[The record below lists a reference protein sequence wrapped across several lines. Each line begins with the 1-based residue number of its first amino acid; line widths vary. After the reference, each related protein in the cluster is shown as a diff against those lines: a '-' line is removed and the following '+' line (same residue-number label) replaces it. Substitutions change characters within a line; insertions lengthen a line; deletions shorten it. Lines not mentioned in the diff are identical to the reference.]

1 MAITNTTEK
10 RAPSQS
16 WRLKFLDQ
24 AVGFS
29 RGLFS
34 WQIDGC
40 LLPVSSHGRPAL
52 HVWILI
58 SFFFFFSRVFIDY
71 VTVLFPFYVLVL

>member
-1 MAITNTTEK
+1 MATMAITNTTEK
-10 RAPSQS
+10 RALSQS
-16 WRLKFLDQ
+16 WRLKVRDQ
-24 AVGFS
+24 GVGYTGSS

-40 LLPVSSHGRPAL
+40 LLPVSSHGHPAL

-58 SFFFFFSRVFIDY
+58 SLLKKKKSLY
-71 VTVLFPFYVLVL
+71 